1 MVGVLRALDSAEGN
15 ISAFPDDAADDSSGS
30 LDEFTV
36 DSDSEGASGGKSEED
51 ISKIIEEHTLSA
63 DSGDGVAYDDLIGHC
78 AAHNINRGEA
88 EPVLDRLVDDA
99 RLYEHTFGRFKHIE
113 AK

>member
-1 MVGVLRALDSAEGN
+1 MPKSHLRPNSQEEIRQL
-15 ISAFPDDAADDSSGS
+15 
-30 LDEFTV
+30 
-36 DSDSEGASGGKSEED
+36 SENDRAPLASGVQT
-51 ISKIIEEHTLSA
+51 HLNA
-63 DSGDGVAYDDLIGHC
+63 GDGVAYDDLIGHC
-78 AAHNINRGEA
+78 ATHNISRGEA